1 MTRHGRHST
10 RARGFTLVEIV
21 VAVGILALVGVI
33 IGTIFAT
40 VGETVSRG
48 QRVSNMNRFALR
60 IERVMRRDFENMIRE
75 NAFLV
80 IRNEIS
86 HDFSG
91 SPPRRRSVPLTA
103 TDTAFPGDDDDLSG
117 TEPGRPR
124 RIDEIMFFSRGDFTS
139 RRTAIERDLVARS
152 NAARVY
158 YGHGQRMPENFGN
171 NPDRPDFATRYA
183 RPRLD
188 EPNNFRAAR
197 PGEPSALGQVNPNE
211 FASDWTLLRHET
223 LLVPRRTG
231 LQELPDEIFGLRP
244 NEAGA
249 LGVQAYNRL
258 SDSSRQIGLNPA
270 AQSVFRAVTG
280 MTPYEIAHRT
290 DSPAL
295 VAINPPGF
303 SSRSRTAG
311 MAVLLGGSGGIND
324 PAGLR
329 GVDET
334 LVRPLFTSGLVDVAV
349 TDLDEIRSTVTR
361 TWFSNPGQLS
371 AAERLP
377 RSFTPYDYSLNTDRL
392 GFERAR
398 SLVRSDFGETFEAI
412 GTVLATGNLGGGVRQ
427 AQQLWML
434 DALPSV
440 PYDPAFPN
448 YTGFRVRYEPS
459 PPRAFLDDGTAL
471 GASAADLELR
481 LQRANEQADQDM
493 LASSIF
499 LPRCTEFIVEWSFGI
514 IDRRRPGTNPNYG
527 QPIWHGLRRYEDG
540 NGNNRYDEGGRN
552 ATSPDR
558 LFADLFG
565 TRFDGA
571 DLVDDPTR
579 RDNDFN
585 IRGVMGD
592 WFFEDGNPPRNP
604 LGETGIDLEMVQLV
618 RVDQRFPPPGDPENA
633 VAAEYCF
640 GYVYRDANNTPG
652 DRSDDEIKPWPWP
665 RLIRVTM
672 RFVDPSDLTTERTY
686 QVEFRVP
693 ALAEEM

>member
-10 RARGFTLVEIV
+10 RTRGFTLVEIV

-60 IERVMRRDFENMIRE
+60 IERIMRRDFENMIRE

-86 HDFSG
+86 HEFG
-91 SPPRRRSVPLTA
+91 GNPPRRRSVPLTA
-103 TDTAFPGDDDDLSG
+103 TDTTFPGNDDDFSG
-117 TEPGRPR
+117 SEPGRPR

-139 RRTAIERDLVARS
+139 RRTAIDRDLAARS
-152 NAARVY
+152 NVARVY
-158 YGHGQRMPENFGN
+158 YGHGQRMPEDFGA

-188 EPNNFRAAR
+188 EPNNFRSAR
-197 PGEPSALGQVNPNE
+197 LGEPSALGQVNPNE
-211 FASDWTLLRHET
+211 FASDWTLLRQET

-231 LQELPDEIFGLRP
+231 LQELPDEVFGLRP
-244 NEAGA
+244 NETGVV
-249 LGVQAYNRL
+249 GVQAYNRL

-270 AQSVFRAVTG
+270 AQGVFRAVAG
-280 MTPYEIAHRT
+280 MTPYELSHRT

-303 SSRSRTAG
+303 TVRSRTAG
-311 MAVLLGGSGGIND
+311 MAALVGGSGSIND

-334 LVRPLFTSGLVDVAV
+334 LARPLFTSGLIDVAV
-349 TDLDEIRSTVTR
+349 TDLDEIRTTVTR

-371 AAERLP
+371 AVERLP

-398 SLVRSDFGETFEAI
+398 SLVRSDFGETIEAI
-412 GTVLATGNLGGGVRQ
+412 GTVLATGALGGGIRQ

-440 PYDPAFPN
+440 PYDPASASF
-448 YTGFRVRYEPS
+448 TGFRARYEPS
-459 PPRAFLDDGTAL
+459 PPRAFLDDGVAL
-471 GASAADLELR
+471 GATATDLERR
-481 LQRANEQADQDM
+481 LQLAIEQADQDM

-571 DLVDDPTR
+571 DLIEDPAR

-585 IRGVMGD
+585 IRSVMGG

-618 RVDQRFPPPGDPENA
+618 RVDQRFAPPSDPENA

-652 DRSDDEIKPWPWP
+652 DASDDTIRPWPWP

-686 QVEFRVP
+686 QAEFRVP